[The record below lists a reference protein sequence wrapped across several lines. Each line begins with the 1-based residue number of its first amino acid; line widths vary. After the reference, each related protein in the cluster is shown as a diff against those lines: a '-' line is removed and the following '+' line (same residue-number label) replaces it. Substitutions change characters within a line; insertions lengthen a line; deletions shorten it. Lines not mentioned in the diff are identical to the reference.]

1 MNPQIVIALYKSHE
15 GKDAALRALIDQHVP
30 TLRKLELITDRPAV
44 PARSKNGTYVEI
56 FEWRESG
63 RAHEH
68 PEVARIW
75 EAMEQ
80 IADLPSL
87 DSLEEAG
94 RTFPHFAPIR

>member
-1 MNPQIVIALYKSHE
+1 MNPQIVIALYKPHE
-15 GKDAALRALIDQHVP
+15 GKDAELRALIDQHVP
-30 TLRKLELITDRPAV
+30 TLRKLELITDRPALL
-44 PARSKNGTYVEI
+44 ARSKNGTYIEI

-63 RAHEH
+63 RANEN

-94 RTFPHFAPIR
+94 RTFPHFEPIR